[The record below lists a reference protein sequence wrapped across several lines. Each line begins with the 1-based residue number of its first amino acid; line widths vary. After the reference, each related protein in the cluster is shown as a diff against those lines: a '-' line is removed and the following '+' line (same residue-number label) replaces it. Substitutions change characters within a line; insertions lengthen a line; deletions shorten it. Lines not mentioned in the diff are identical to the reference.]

1 MSLDN
6 ELNVTILI
14 CVPKTTIRQT
24 KNWEC
29 QQDILHYKLCKSAT

>member
-1 MSLDN
+1 MVKMSLDH

-24 KNWEC
+24 KYWEC
-29 QQDILHYKLCKSAT
+29 Q